1 MRVLVHPHVMEMGG
15 SQYNAIELADA
26 VRRDGHEVLVYGPP
40 GVLVGEA
47 HRRRLEV
54 ILAPT
59 TRRTTPS
66 PSSAGRLTQLVR
78 EREVDLVHSYEWNA
92 TLDALYGPGWLLGV
106 PVVSTVLSMAVP
118 SIVPSSVPLVVGT
131 RELLERESS
140 HRADVTLIEPPVD
153 TERNRPGAAP
163 AFEDTGLSVRRRW
176 GIGADEFL
184 IVLVGRL
191 SPGLKIGGVL
201 EAIRALGL
209 LPGHLRAHLLIVGDG
224 PERATVERAAAPVN
238 AASPRRRVTVT
249 GLVMDPRPVY
259 DAADLVLGMGSSI
272 LRGLAFGKAAIVQG
286 ERGFWEQVD
295 ASSIPMFLQ
304 QGWCGLGN
312 GDDGAPRLAHLVESL
327 AADPDRRASNGALGR
342 HLVVDCFSLTGAAAQ
357 LSALYRRVQSRRL
370 SPADRL
376 QTAAHTTY
384 WVARGSTAGAV
395 RRVDD
400 RFRPQ
405 QRRRH
410 VVAGLSDS

>member
-1 MRVLVHPHVMEMGG
+1 
-15 SQYNAIELADA
+15 
-26 VRRDGHEVLVYGPP
+26 
-40 GVLVGEA
+40 
-47 HRRRLEV
+47 
-54 ILAPT
+54 
-59 TRRTTPS
+59 
-66 PSSAGRLTQLVR
+66 
-78 EREVDLVHSYEWNA
+78 
-92 TLDALYGPGWLLGV
+92 
-106 PVVSTVLSMAVP
+106 
-118 SIVPSSVPLVVGT
+118 
-131 RELLERESS
+131 
-140 HRADVTLIEPPVD
+140 
-153 TERNRPGAAP
+153 
-163 AFEDTGLSVRRRW
+163 
-176 GIGADEFL
+176 
-184 IVLVGRL
+184 
-191 SPGLKIGGVL
+191 
-201 EAIRALGL
+201 
-209 LPGHLRAHLLIVGDG
+209 
-224 PERATVERAAAPVN
+224 
-238 AASPRRRVTVT
+238 VT

-342 HLVVDCFSLTGAAAQ
+342 HLIVDCFSLTGAAAQ
-357 LSALYRRVQSRRL
+357 LSALYWRVQSRRL

>member
-1 MRVLVHPHVMEMGG
+1 MRVLVHPHTMEMGG

-26 VRRDGHEVLVYGPP
+26 VRRHGHDVLLYGPP
-40 GVLVGEA
+40 GVLVDEA
-47 HRRRLEV
+47 RRRQLEV
-54 ILAPT
+54 VLAPP

-66 PSSAGRLTQLVR
+66 PGSSGRLVQLVR
-78 EREVDLVHSYEWNA
+78 EREVDLVHAYEWNA

-118 SIVPSSVPLVVGT
+118 SIVPSAVPLVVGT

-140 HRADVTLIEPPVD
+140 YRADVTLIEPPVD
-153 TERNRPGAAP
+153 TERNAPGAAP
-163 AFEDTGLSVRRRW
+163 VFEDTWRSVRQRW
-176 GIGADEFL
+176 GIGADDFL

-209 LPGHLRAHLLIVGDG
+209 LPAHLRAHLLVVGDG
-224 PERATVERAAAPVN
+224 PERARVERAAAQVN
-238 AASPRRRVTVT
+238 AASRRRLVTVT

-259 DAADLVLGMGSSI
+259 DAADLVLGMGSSV

-295 ASSIPMFLQ
+295 SASIPMFLQ
-304 QGWCGLGN
+304 QGWCGLGT
-312 GDDGAPRLAHLVESL
+312 GDDGAPHLAHLIESL
-327 AADPDRRASNGALGR
+327 AADPPSRANNGAIGR
-342 HLVVDCFSLTGAAAQ
+342 QLIIDRFSLTRAAAD
-357 LSALYRRVQSRRL
+357 LSALYRRVQCRRP
-370 SPADRL
+370 SPGDRL
-376 QTAAHTTY
+376 QTAAHTTF
-384 WVARGSTAGAV
+384 WVARGGAAGAV

-400 RFRPQ
+400 RIRP
-405 QRRRH
+405 QRRRRA
-410 VVAGLSDS
+410 VAAGLSDS